1 MLLKNKAVI
10 STATAAVTLCIV
22 AAVIIF
28 AAHSNNAG
36 NGDNGK
42 ASVSD
47 TTSSYTQATVY
58 AADKPEEKPTGT
70 SQAATEAATEKET
83 ASEKE
88 YEAPTMSVE
97 ISTELYRPTV
107 YAGTEKPTEPD
118 TSPEA
123 SENPT
128 EVGTVLPEP
137 TEAATEDSETD
148 FETLIARGNYSLEDI
163 KAENC
168 GQVVVADVYGAQANI
183 YIFTQE
189 DDVWKNEIRCY
200 GWTGRNGTGEKQ
212 SADDGITPTGF
223 YGIGDAFFTDEQP
236 ATWLNTFRITDTTYW
251 VTDRESDMYNKKVEA
266 DSDEFSSSK
275 HMIEDEAL
283 RYGCVIEYNTVAVE
297 KSKGS
302 AVFMECGDTSTD
314 GSIALTEEDM
324 LKYLNVLNATKNPHI
339 LIF

>member
-1 MLLKNKAVI
+1 MKNKAVI

-58 AADKPEEKPTGT
+58 AADKPEEKPT
-70 SQAATEAATEKET
+70 
-83 ASEKE
+83 
-88 YEAPTMSVE
+88 
-97 ISTELYRPTV
+97 
-107 YAGTEKPTEPD
+107 EPD

-128 EVGTVLPEP
+128 EVGKVLPEP